1 MVDVKN
7 SDTYNA
13 LREDGASKS
22 KAAAI
27 ANAQANDNI
36 DYNGT
41 PYEQRTRDE
50 LRELAKERE
59 ITGRGSM
66 NKQELIEA
74 LRS

>member
-50 LRELAKERE
+50 LRNLAKERQ
-59 ITGRGSM
+59 IPGRGSM
-66 NKQELIEA
+66 NKQELIQA